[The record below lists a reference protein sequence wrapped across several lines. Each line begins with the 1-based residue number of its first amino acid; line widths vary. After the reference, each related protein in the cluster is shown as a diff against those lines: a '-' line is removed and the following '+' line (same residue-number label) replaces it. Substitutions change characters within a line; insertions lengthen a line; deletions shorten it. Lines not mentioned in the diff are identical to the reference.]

1 MGNRKEKLRAMMN
14 KLSTK
19 YDIGEEMKALAWH
32 GLAQPV
38 FERNKWEGEEPK
50 EMGELLRGHYRI

>member
-1 MGNRKEKLRAMMN
+1 MMN